1 MEGKEKLSATIPY
14 YLKKRMEIEVENNRF
29 STVSEVATV
38 AIAYFFGHYD
48 QRMEDEIRGRENNKK
63 RQPDQ

>member
-1 MEGKEKLSATIPY
+1 MEDSKIDSGKEKLSATIPY

-29 STVSEVATV
+29 STISEVATV

-48 QRMEDEIRGRENNKK
+48 QRLEDEKNK
-63 RQPDQ
+63 RISQ